1 MHDVKP
7 TTAAEW
13 ARQVMAKICSPRS
26 CLTHWHATFEADMT
40 EALNAYARQQVEA
53 ALERAAQMVRGHA
66 KRIAEA
72 DKGKKWPTKET
83 AGDVGLLI
91 AVANEIE
98 KLTP

>member
-1 MHDVKP
+1 MSNP

-13 ARQVMAKICSPRS
+13 QRAIRDLVWRY
-26 CLTHWHATFEADMT
+26 ATDNRHLEPTMNDLWLLAD
-40 EALNAYARQQVEA
+40 AYARQRVEA